1 MGIMMKPTE
10 ARAMA
15 PEVMLARG
23 VSWGREEDVA
33 LAAAGT
39 ESVDLLAW
47 DDREEEA
54 WSFVPRSCFAR
65 DVRKAFNVLK

>member
-1 MGIMMKPTE
+1 MKPTE

-23 VSWGREEDVA
+23 VSWGRDEDVA
-33 LAAAGT
+33 LG
-39 ESVDLLAW
+39 EEVEG
-47 DDREEEA
+47 DDG
-54 WSFVPRSCFAR
+54 WSFVPRSCFAN

>member
-1 MGIMMKPTE
+1 MVKPTE

-23 VSWGREEDVA
+23 VSWGRLDEEAVVA
-33 LAAAGT
+33 IACCWPGAG
-39 ESVDLLAW
+39 EE
-47 DDREEEA
+47 EEEA